1 MSEQPLTASAIISF
15 STDLEERSA
24 GFYRELGQRFA
35 AHAAT
40 FAGFAEECAK
50 SIVQV
55 SRTYQETVTDALE
68 TGYSF
73 SGLSLQDYEADT
85 ALPEGIDL
93 GRAVSQALALEKKA
107 EAFYQDAATKSASL
121 LATIPRAFS
130 RAAKVHRRRQEALAS
145 L

>member
-24 GFYRELGQRFA
+24 TFYRELGKRFA

-50 SIVQV
+50 SSVQV

-85 ALPEGIDL
+85 VLPEGIDL
-93 GRAVSQALALEKKA
+93 GQAVSQALALEHKA
-107 EAFYQDAATKSASL
+107 AAFYQDAATTASL
-121 LATIPRAFS
+121 LATIPRAFN
-130 RAAKVHRRRQEALAS
+130 RAAKVHRRRQEALGS